1 MKRTMPFAVATMI
14 AVAGLALAT
23 TGCSAVAQ
31 KGMPEDV
38 ADRIAREN
46 GTADDHIAAAMLYLQ
61 KAKQVQTRADEYQ
74 AVASTITPLEDP
86 KGIRRSGLMTAAQT
100 RRNDAAELQQL
111 YAAHYE
117 KAQTLLGKQQP
128 Q

>member
-1 MKRTMPFAVATMI
+1 MKRTMPLALATMI

-23 TGCSAVAQ
+23 TGCSAFAQ
-31 KGMPEDV
+31 KDMPVDV
-38 ADRIAREN
+38 AERIAREK
-46 GTADDHIAAAMLYLQ
+46 GTADDHVAAAMLYLQ
-61 KAKQVQTRADEYQ
+61 KAKQVQTQAEQYQ
-74 AVASTITPLEDP
+74 AVASTIKPLEDP
-86 KGIRRSGLMTAAQT
+86 KGIRRSGLITAAQT

-111 YAAHYE
+111 YAAHYD

>member
-1 MKRTMPFAVATMI
+1 MKRTMPLALATMI

-23 TGCSAVAQ
+23 TGCSAFAQ
-31 KGMPEDV
+31 KDMPVDV
-38 ADRIAREN
+38 ADRIAREK
-46 GTADDHIAAAMLYLQ
+46 GTADDHMAAAMLYLQ
-61 KAKQVQTRADEYQ
+61 KAKQVQTQAEQYQ
-74 AVASTITPLEDP
+74 AVASTIKPLEDP
-86 KGIRRSGLMTAAQT
+86 KGIRRSGLITAAQT

-111 YAAHYE
+111 YAAHYD

>member
-23 TGCSAVAQ
+23 TGCSALAQ
-31 KGMPEDV
+31 KGMPLDV
-38 ADRIAREN
+38 ADRIAHEN

-61 KAKQVQTRADEYQ
+61 KAKQVQTQADAYQ
-74 AVASTITPLEDP
+74 AVASTIKPLEDP

>member
-1 MKRTMPFAVATMI
+1 MKRTMPLALATMI

-23 TGCSAVAQ
+23 TGCSAFAQ
-31 KGMPEDV
+31 KDMPVDV
-38 ADRIAREN
+38 AERIAREK
-46 GTADDHIAAAMLYLQ
+46 GTADDHMAAAMLYLQ
-61 KAKQVQTRADEYQ
+61 KAKQVQTQAEQYQ
-74 AVASTITPLEDP
+74 AVASTIKPLEDP
-86 KGIRRSGLMTAAQT
+86 KGIRRSGLITAAQT

-111 YAAHYE
+111 YAAHYD

>member
-1 MKRTMPFAVATMI
+1 VKRTMPLALATMI

-23 TGCSAVAQ
+23 TGCSAFAQ
-31 KGMPEDV
+31 KDMPVDV
-38 ADRIAREN
+38 ADRIAREK
-46 GTADDHIAAAMLYLQ
+46 GTADDHMAAAMLYLQ
-61 KAKQVQTRADEYQ
+61 KAKQVQTQAEQYQ
-74 AVASTITPLEDP
+74 AVASTIKPLEDP
-86 KGIRRSGLMTAAQT
+86 KGIRRSGLITAAQT

-111 YAAHYE
+111 YAAHYD

>member
-1 MKRTMPFAVATMI
+1 MI

-23 TGCSAVAQ
+23 TGCSAFAQ
-31 KGMPEDV
+31 KDMPVDV
-38 ADRIAREN
+38 ADRIAREK
-46 GTADDHIAAAMLYLQ
+46 GTADDHMAAAMLYLQ
-61 KAKQVQTRADEYQ
+61 KAKQVQTQAEQYQ
-74 AVASTITPLEDP
+74 AVASTIKPLEDP
-86 KGIRRSGLMTAAQT
+86 KGIRRSGLITAAQT

-111 YAAHYE
+111 YAAHYD